1 MKQIMNL
8 DQYVQL
14 GGDVSLLDLKAT
26 EVTNLRDKGRAI
38 SQVIDLGEIGL
49 TRLFDVYFVNGTQHR
64 YAGMWIETTVE
75 LVLAPQYIVPV
86 LDEYEDDDDVMSEWE
101 VEEYERANQDPPEIE
116 EYEHPHPVKP
126 PKWR

>member
-1 MKQIMNL
+1 MKQIMTV

-26 EVTNLRDKGRAI
+26 KVTNLRDEGRAI
-38 SQVIDLGEIGL
+38 SQIIDLGEIGL

-101 VEEYERANQDPPEIE
+101 VEEYNRSMEEPPEIE
-116 EYEHPHPVKP
+116 HVERTQPVKP
-126 PKWR
+126 PKHR